1 MAKTPTVA
9 VQPAKLNFKVQIGA
23 TLDRTITWYEDED
36 KIQPVNLA
44 GHTARMQVRNS
55 DTNAVLHDLTTE
67 NGGLTLGGINGTVRF
82 FIADEDTETQEAGVH
97 YYGME
102 LYDSGGNVI
111 PFITGSFTYTED
123 QVDPI
128 A

>member
-1 MAKTPTVA
+1 MAKAPTIA

-23 TLDRTITWYEDED
+23 TLDRTITRYEDEE
-36 KIQPVNLA
+36 KTQPVNLA
-44 GHTARMQVRNS
+44 GHTARMQVRNL

-82 FIADEDTETQEAGVH
+82 FIADEDTEVQEAGRH

-102 LYDSGGNVI
+102 LYDASGNVI
-111 PFITGSFTYTED
+111 PFVAGGFAYTED